1 LEAAGTAAIG
11 DVSNTLAHLGRLA
24 ESSLQAVVF
33 LELLAWDPSRA
44 LATLAWGESLVREKQ
59 EALRPGLELRLAAH
73 APHSVSPELMRL
85 LVAKGGPAAIHLAES
100 PDEALFS
107 PRAAGPGRVSSTR
120 AASGT

>member
-1 LEAAGTAAIG
+1 VGSRQAA
-11 DVSNTLAHLGRLA
+11 
-24 ESSLQAVVF
+24 
-33 LELLAWDPSRA
+33 
-44 LATLAWGESLVREKQ
+44 ATLAWGESLVREKQ

-100 PDEALFS
+100 PDERSSS
-107 PRAAGPGRVSSTR
+107 PTVAAPGRASSTR